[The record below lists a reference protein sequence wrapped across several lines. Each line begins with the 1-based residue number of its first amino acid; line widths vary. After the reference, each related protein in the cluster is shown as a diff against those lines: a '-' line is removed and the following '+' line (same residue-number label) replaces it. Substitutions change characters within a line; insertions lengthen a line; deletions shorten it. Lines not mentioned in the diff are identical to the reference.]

1 MHLVDKQN
9 NVTGLLYLVHG
20 FLNPLLKVA
29 TVLCTGHHR
38 GQIQRHDL
46 FAFQQFRHLVLDDL
60 QGQPLGNGGFTNAR
74 LTDEAGIV
82 LAAAGQNL
90 NDPLN
95 FLFTTDHRIDLA
107 ALGQRSQVTTKLV
120 QRRCLG
126 LALFAGGLAV
136 RLRLL
141 TGEQLLHQHFRAHAQ
156 CQQELVPIRIRFLEQ
171 RQQQVLCAYKGMHHT
186 AGNLER
192 QLQHPF
198 KPWGKVV
205 RGQPGRLPYADIL
218 LDELFH
224 IFGLHTAFTQR
235 LGA

>member
-1 MHLVDKQN
+1 M
-9 NVTGLLYLVHG
+9 
-20 FLNPLLKVA
+20 
-29 TVLCTGHHR
+29 
-38 GQIQRHDL
+38 
-46 FAFQQFRHLVLDDL
+46 
-60 QGQPLGNGGFTNAR
+60 
-74 LTDEAGIV
+74 
-82 LAAAGQNL
+82 

-95 FLFTTDHRIDLA
+95 FLFTTDHRINLA
-107 ALGQRSQVTTKLV
+107 ALGQRGQVTTKLV
-120 QRRCLG
+120 QRGCLG

-156 CQQELVPIRIRFLEQ
+156 CQQELVAIRIRFLKQ
-171 RQQQVLCAYKGMHHT
+171 CQQQVLRAHKGMHHAT
-186 AGNLER
+186 SDLKR

-235 LGA
+235 LSA